1 MLLVVAVAGY
11 GYMPH
16 FGSPLTTAP
25 HDYGRRGKESKWQF
39 CASYPVS
46 IIC

>member
-25 HDYGRRGKESKWQF
+25 LIADDVGKSL
-39 CASYPVS
+39 S
-46 IIC
+46 